1 MIALTRNVWTVEDLM
16 SRLQLDVDRLAE
28 VTGVDAKVVE
38 AIVQLRYTPSLQD
51 RLRISAVLGVDR
63 SQIHGNGLNRIHGV
77 EKRVLFG
84 KNRIGQREKVEHI
97 LRERHT
103 G

>member
-16 SRLQLDVDRLAE
+16 HRLQLDTVRLSE
-28 VTGVDAKVVE
+28 VTGVDLKVVE

-63 SQIHGNGLNRIHGV
+63 RQIIWG
-77 EKRVLFG
+77 
-84 KNRIGQREKVEHI
+84 HI
-97 LRERHT
+97 AAVDHDIRLV
-103 G
+103 